1 MLLLRECWA
10 KHTELSIL
18 NQFSLANKLA
28 EVEIFIPVV
37 AAPHNGSEIVLH
49 SSFLCEVR
57 SGSNDEKYR
66 TRPLSRY
73 PEQWRPGIPIL
84 NPHIK
89 QRHVTI

>member
-28 EVEIFIPVV
+28 EVKIFIPAVG
-37 AAPHNGSEIVLH
+37 APHNGSEIVLH

-66 TRPLSRY
+66 TRPLSSY
-73 PEQWRPGIPIL
+73 TVQWRPGIPFL
-84 NPHIK
+84 
-89 QRHVTI
+89 TSDTDM

>member
-28 EVEIFIPVV
+28 EVKIFIPAVG
-37 AAPHNGSEIVLH
+37 APHNGSEIVLH
-49 SSFLCEVR
+49 SSFLREVK
-57 SGSNDEKYR
+57 SGSKDEKYR

-73 PEQWRPGIPIL
+73 PVQWRPGITFL
-84 NPHIK
+84 TLDK
-89 QRHVTI
+89 DM